1 MNNQEISKGPSILD
15 RTRITLREA
24 TKRAKAWR
32 TLLSSIPSGNTD
44 IAGNPIPLI
53 PAQRIFRS
61 INVNMDDIDQLKKD
75 HPEAR
80 SIRVY
85 LSLPDP
91 KYPYN
96 ICGMLVP
103 VDQNNNDMLTTSIE
117 GDTMTEDEIL
127 DSVSRSTIYDFTMP
141 CPSMCD
147 PNSQLF
153 NVID

>member
-1 MNNQEISKGPSILD
+1 MNNQEISKGSSILD
-15 RTRITLREA
+15 RTRITLKEA

-32 TLLSSIPSGNTD
+32 TLLSSIPSGNVD
-44 IAGNPIPLI
+44 IEGNSIPLI

-103 VDQNNNDMLTTSIE
+103 VDGNNNDMLTTTFE
-117 GDTMTEDEIL
+117 GDTMSEEEI
-127 DSVSRSTIYDFTMP
+127 SESISRSTIYDFTQP
-141 CPSMCD
+141 CPNLCD
-147 PNSQLF
+147 PQSKLF
-153 NVID
+153 